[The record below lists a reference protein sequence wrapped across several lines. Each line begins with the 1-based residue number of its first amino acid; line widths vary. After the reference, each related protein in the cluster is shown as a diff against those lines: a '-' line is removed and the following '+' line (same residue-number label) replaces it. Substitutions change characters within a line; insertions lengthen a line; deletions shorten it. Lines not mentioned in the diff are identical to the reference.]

1 MNETT
6 KKSKGMGEASDRLVT
21 RELLER
27 ISTEASELGSDEMH
41 SSVSFLL
48 TTNAQIGELGHGA
61 AALHALTEGATTWV
75 RNIDNE
81 TDPKPPA
88 GPNPAR
94 LRELLL
100 ALANNLAI
108 TNDLVDAM
116 LGALPPDGAA

>member
-48 TTNAQIGELGHGA
+48 TTNAQLAELGHGS
-61 AALHALTEGATTWV
+61 AALHALTEGAATWV

-81 TDPKPPA
+81 TDPKPSA

-116 LGALPPDGAA
+116 LGALPLDGDA